1 MKKYALLLSSSITLN
16 LRPFFFFLSSLF
28 HYFCVCVLVNYN
40 YNMPKAKT
48 SSRVSSISKLS
59 PFFRKRTDKPK
70 LELHDYI
77 LASDTT
83 STSYP
88 TFWADPEVLSQ
99 TNAYRI
105 RRIGKLPS
113 TLENVI
119 NMCMFFHFF
128 LILSCN
134 KLDLL

>member
-1 MKKYALLLSSSITLN
+1 
-16 LRPFFFFLSSLF
+16 
-28 HYFCVCVLVNYN
+28 
-40 YNMPKAKT
+40 MPKAKT

-99 TNAYRI
+99 TSAYRI

-119 NMCMFFHFF
+119 NMCMFFYFF
-128 LILSCN
+128 LILSSN